1 MEYFTK
7 VIIDG
12 NEYAEMD
19 NPAHPYITNVK
30 LMQGTSLEAMEIGAA
45 AVDQLVFTFYNPPR
59 RSFDGDK
66 VEFWI
71 SPNEDLARDD
81 LAIIEDEVGADTEE
95 EAIDVD
101 DTLDL
106 EDDDDSGDTPT
117 PAEIDAALAA
127 EAADTENTY
136 DFFNGT
142 DATPQSETT
151 DESAEPEWR
160 KVGEFYVYKQSATE
174 DGTGL
179 ILECLDV
186 VSQLVDIFVPTV
198 ATDTVQNLFD
208 DFRAQVL
215 SQYGI
220 TVLEHPFTTAQNIE
234 ITWKEQN
241 TFREALS
248 RFAGIAG
255 GFAAVDE
262 DSNIGISFYTFCD
275 SIVLERDFTMYCET
289 SAGELHLQRI
299 DCNRSLTGR
308 DFISSGEGQ
317 FISFTNPYVTQE
329 MLDEMLAMYTGT
341 RYSGAEVTMMWDG
354 ASQAGEFIR
363 VMTSA
368 EYANYVALNN
378 ALDDETDPDVIID
391 LKYNL
396 NGLGRVLLISN
407 QTIAFAGDAIA
418 TVQSIAET
426 EYYKAYKQETKQKAQ
441 LRHLFKDVE
450 NLDTLIRESA
460 DGIEVGK
467 VDDTGE
473 YVSGHTLIDAAE
485 NAYKVIDSDGNI
497 ISSFGDEIVLGKDD
511 VLRASTY
518 ETVVDT
524 YADVYSGRGSSSG
537 VVFDLPYSISGS
549 GIADIKEVSIK
560 PRAYSSSGAITII
573 SNGSY
578 VNGNS
583 SNAYLLN
590 RNHFVVT
597 RAWFESYAPTW
608 IQYIHIIKGFISTKI
623 DEQSVDTASVRI
635 GACNPSANYKL
646 VTGTDSLDGSV
657 GFSVDGSGV
666 CDARGGFKVNGHPL
680 IETATGNTSLSNISA
695 GGLGTVDIQLTPP
708 NGKTLIGVAS
718 WRVTGVTGSYV
729 SQCQLRGVYA
739 DASNP
744 VIHMLYKND
753 GTNVG
758 NNWTFYA
765 TGIFI

>member
-81 LAIIEDEVGADTEE
+81 LAIIEDEVGSDAEE

-101 DTLDL
+101 ETLDL

-127 EAADTENTY
+127 EATDTENTY

-142 DATPQSETT
+142 DTTPQSETT

-241 TFREALS
+241 TYREALS

-262 DSNIGISFYTFCD
+262 DSNIGISYYTFCD
-275 SIVLERDFTMYCET
+275 SIALERDFTMYCET

-467 VDDTGE
+467 VDENGDYIT
-473 YVSGHTLIDAAE
+473 GHTLIDAAD
-485 NAYKVIDSDGNI
+485 NAYKIIDGNGNTVATFADSELQYARNGVI
-497 ISSFGDEIVLGKDD
+497 TVGLAIGSAGMKLQD
-511 VLRASTY
+511 LRSNSELRL
-518 ETVVDT
+518 ET
-524 YADVYSGRGSSSG
+524 
-537 VVFDLPYSISGS
+537 
-549 GIADIKEVSIK
+549 
-560 PRAYSSSGAITII
+560 
-573 SNGSY
+573 
-578 VNGNS
+578 
-583 SNAYLLN
+583 
-590 RNHFVVT
+590 
-597 RAWFESYAPTW
+597 
-608 IQYIHIIKGFISTKI
+608 
-623 DEQSVDTASVRI
+623 TASLK
-635 GACNPSANYKL
+635 CNG
-646 VTGTDSLDGSV
+646 TGTLDLDSN
-657 GFSVDGSGV
+657 GV
-666 CDARGGFKVNGHPL
+666 CDVNGGYTIDGNAPFKL
-680 IETATGNTSLSNISA
+680 IKAHNLETSPMPADSFTANDVLHEITSIIPADYEVLNVTVSGTGYNCVNVYRLTWSTTGGRTYILYRLRNFGDTQVTATPYVNIILIHK
-695 GGLGTVDIQLTPP
+695 GLL
-708 NGKTLIGVAS
+708 
-718 WRVTGVTGSYV
+718 
-729 SQCQLRGVYA
+729 
-739 DASNP
+739 
-744 VIHMLYKND
+744 
-753 GTNVG
+753 
-758 NNWTFYA
+758 
-765 TGIFI
+765 